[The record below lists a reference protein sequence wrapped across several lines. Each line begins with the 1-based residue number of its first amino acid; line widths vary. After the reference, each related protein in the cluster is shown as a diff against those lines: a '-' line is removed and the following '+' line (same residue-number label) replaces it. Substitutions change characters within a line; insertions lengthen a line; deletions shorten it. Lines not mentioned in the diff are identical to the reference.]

1 MIDMSV
7 TLIAF
12 LGFVAVILA
21 ICGITYL
28 NADSWKHFSTGSLK
42 HAARSIKIPDNLG
55 VNGYFCPNWQITDPW
70 VCLCGQ

>member
-12 LGFVAVILA
+12 IGFVAVILV

-28 NADSWKHFSTGSLK
+28 NADRLEAFLNRKFK
-42 HAARSIKIPDNLG
+42 ARRQFDKNSR
-55 VNGYFCPNWQITDPW
+55 
-70 VCLCGQ
+70 

>member
-12 LGFVAVILA
+12 LGFAAVILA

-28 NADSWKHFSTGSLK
+28 NADKLEAFLNRKFTFFGLFWVCHYSLLGMSRSGSVVPWKH
-42 HAARSIKIPDNLG
+42 
-55 VNGYFCPNWQITDPW
+55 
-70 VCLCGQ
+70 

>member
-12 LGFVAVILA
+12 LGFVAFILA

-28 NADSWKHFSTGSLK
+28 NADRLEVFLNRKFKSR
-42 HAARSIKIPDNLG
+42 RSVDKNSR
-55 VNGYFCPNWQITDPW
+55 
-70 VCLCGQ
+70 

>member
-28 NADSWKHFSTGSLK
+28 NADKLEAFLNRK
-42 HAARSIKIPDNLG
+42 FKARRQADKNSR
-55 VNGYFCPNWQITDPW
+55 
-70 VCLCGQ
+70 

>member
-28 NADSWKHFSTGSLK
+28 NADKLEAFLNRKLK
-42 HAARSIKIPDNLG
+42 TRRPVDKNSR
-55 VNGYFCPNWQITDPW
+55 
-70 VCLCGQ
+70 